1 MTNLLSKIREL
12 QEEGKIEKISS
23 NKDLVVF
30 KVINSF
36 KERSR
41 KGQEKYKKTL
51 AENDLSLYEWL
62 QHLKEELMDGVLYI
76 QRAQDEIK
84 SRESSIQ

>member
-1 MTNLLSKIREL
+1 M
-12 QEEGKIEKISS
+12 
-23 NKDLVVF
+23 VF
-30 KVINSF
+30 KVIDSF

-41 KGQEKYKKTL
+41 ERSGNIRKTL

-76 QRAQDEIK
+76 QRAQDEI
-84 SRESSIQ
+84 EV